1 MSALRFAPPRHPVR
15 RRATKQRHPSTGDVL
30 RPVSDT
36 DKLADPASIS
46 AQPDHRVTLDEKYTA
61 PEGRVLLSGI
71 DAIVRSILDQRRLD
85 QSRGLDTAAFVSG
98 YEGSPL
104 GGLDLEMQRNRSL
117 LDGAGV
123 VVSPGVNEELA
134 ATAVGGTQL
143 LDELPGRRHR
153 GVAAYWYGKNPGLD
167 RAADAIR
174 HGNYSGTA
182 PLGGAVAWI
191 GDDPTCKSSTI
202 PSSSESMAKSLLVPL
217 LTPSTVAEVRELGLH
232 AVALSRYAG
241 TWSAVKVVADI
252 ADGAGTV
259 DLTDPSGWVPAPDL
273 SRQWRP
279 SLLIGAQSMVAERD
293 LLEVR
298 LPRAA
303 AYAAAQGLNRVTY
316 QPTRPRLGVIA
327 AGLAYAAVRRALVDL
342 GIDADGLESLGIRL
356 VKVGMVWPA
365 DPDHLRRML
374 AGLEEVVVIEDKAAF
389 LETQVKEAFYR
400 QPLQPLV
407 VGKHD
412 PDGRP
417 LVPERGAVTSDL
429 VARVLAARLGDALP
443 EPARRRLAQLDRT
456 ERLQVIATP
465 LASRTPYFCSG
476 CPHNRS
482 TRAPDDAL
490 VGMGIGCHIMASF
503 DAHGRGQ
510 AVGITQMGGEGAQ
523 WNGLFPFTDDAHFVQ
538 NLGDGTFFHSGSLAV
553 RAAVDSGANITY
565 KLLYNQ
571 AVAMTGGQAPVGGM
585 PVPELTRWLALE
597 GVKRVVVATPE
608 PKDYRG
614 ITLDPIAEVRH
625 RDELDQIQAELAG
638 VGGVTVLIYD
648 DRCAA
653 EERRLRKRGKL
664 PKPAMRLWINERVCE
679 GCGDCGEKSSCLSVV
694 PVDTEFGRKTAIHQ
708 GSCNQD
714 YSCLQGDCPS
724 FVQVFPKP
732 EAPSPRAGTAASGPR
747 IALVEPIGRVPV
759 GDVLI
764 RMPGIGGTGVV
775 TISRILQMAALL
787 DGRFA
792 AGVEQT
798 GLSQKGGPVMSDVR
812 ISSQP
817 IDAAVRA
824 GARSVDVLLAFDP
837 LGAAAPTTL
846 ATTDPKRTVAV
857 MNTAEVATAQ
867 MVTDPTVSFPEP
879 AKLQARVERDT
890 RRAANLYLDANWIAE
905 RMSDDHLATNMVL
918 TGAAFQHGC
927 LPVTAAAME
936 EAIALNGVAVAA
948 NLAAFRW
955 GRAAVID
962 PAGVR
967 RELAGTPDQP
977 PLPTGAAAQE
987 VLADQPIPNV
997 LRAVVER
1004 RVEDLIAYQSAGYA
1018 RGYLRQVLAVSAAER
1033 AKAPS
1038 PDLPVTAAFAQG
1050 LYKLMAYK
1058 DEYEVARLH
1067 LDSLERAKL
1076 SDEFGPGAR
1085 VRIMLQPPLLK
1096 RLGLRRKVSL
1106 GPATRPAFALLHA
1119 ARRLRGTPLDP
1130 FGHTRM
1136 RRTERALV
1144 GEYLDLVGQAIGQLN
1159 PASAASVAE
1168 VAELPDLIRGYESM
1182 KLDGIDRFRS
1192 ESAVR
1197 LRSVTHATRAT
1208 HLTGLVVR
1216 SA

>member
-1 MSALRFAPPRHPVR
+1 VVRSVPVTDTDTEAVLGFA
-15 RRATKQRHPSTGDVL
+15 TGPARPE
-30 RPVSDT
+30 RPVS
-36 DKLADPASIS
+36 
-46 AQPDHRVTLDEKYTA
+46 LDDKYTA

-85 QSRGLDTAAFVSG
+85 GSRGLDTAAFVSG

-117 LDGAGV
+117 LDGSGI

-134 ATAVGGTQL
+134 ATAVAGTQL
-143 LDELPGRRHR
+143 LEELPGRRHR
-153 GVAAYWYGKNPGLD
+153 GVAGYWYGKNPGLD

-182 PLGGAVAWI
+182 ALGGAVAWI
-191 GDDPTCKSSTI
+191 GDDPTAKSSTI
-202 PSSSESMAKSLLVPL
+202 PSSCESMAKSLLVPL
-217 LTPSTVAEVRELGLH
+217 LAPSTVAEVRELGLH
-232 AVALSRYAG
+232 AVALSRFAG

-259 DLTDPSGWVPAPDL
+259 DLTDPAGWIPAPDL
-273 SRQWRP
+273 SRQWQP
-279 SLLIGAQSMVAERD
+279 SLLIGTRSMVAEQD
-293 LLEVR
+293 LFEVR

-303 AYAAAQGLNRVTY
+303 EYAVDNRLNRVTY
-316 QPTRPRLGVIA
+316 QPARPRLGVIA
-327 AGLAYAAVRRALVDL
+327 SGLAYAAVRRALIDL
-342 GIDADGLESLGIRL
+342 GIDEDGLESLGIRL
-356 VKVGMVWPA
+356 VKIGMVWPL
-365 DPDHLRRML
+365 DPEHLRQML
-374 AGLEEVVVIEDKAAF
+374 GGLDEVVVIEDKAAF
-389 LETQVKEAFYR
+389 LETHVKDAFYR
-400 QPLQPLV
+400 QPHPPLV

-412 PDGRP
+412 PEGRP

-443 EPARRRLAQLDRT
+443 EPAGRRLAQLSQL
-456 ERLQVIATP
+456 ERSQQLRVGAAP
-465 LASRTPYFCSG
+465 LLSRTPYFCSG

-482 TRAPDDAL
+482 TRAGDDAL

-503 DAHGRGQ
+503 DPHGRGQ
-510 AVGITQMGGEGAQ
+510 PVGITQMGGEGAQ

-571 AVAMTGGQAPVGGM
+571 AVAMTGGQTPTGGM

-597 GVKRVVVATPE
+597 GVRRVVVATPE
-608 PKDYRG
+608 PADYRG

-653 EERRLRKRGKL
+653 EERRLRKRDKL
-664 PKPAMRLWINERVCE
+664 PTPAKRLWINQRVCE

-724 FVQVFPKP
+724 FVEVFPKP
-732 EAPSPRAGTAASGPR
+732 GRAAPATGSAVSAVSDPPVV
-747 IALVEPIGRVPV
+747 LVQPVGRVPA
-759 GDVLI
+759 DDTLI

-812 ISSQP
+812 ISSRP

-824 GARSVDVLLAFDP
+824 GARSADVLLAFDP
-837 LGAAAPTTL
+837 LGAADPVTL
-846 ATTDPKRTVAV
+846 ATADRRRTVAV

-867 MVTDPTVSFPEP
+867 MVTDPGVVFPEP
-879 AKLQARVERDT
+879 AKLTARVERET
-890 RRAANLYLDANWIAE
+890 LGGANLYLDANWIAE
-905 RMSDDHLATNMVL
+905 KISDDHLATNMVL

-927 LPVTAAAME
+927 LPITAGSIE
-936 EAIALNGVAVAA
+936 EAIRLNGVAVAT

-962 PAGVR
+962 PEAVHQT
-967 RELAGTPDQP
+967 LAPAVQGPVP
-977 PLPTGAAAQE
+977 AGAAAHQL
-987 VLADQPIPNV
+987 LADHPVPDI
-997 LRAVVER
+997 LRPTLER
-1004 RVEDLIAYQSAGYA
+1004 RVDDLIAYQSPGYA
-1018 RGYLRQVLAVSAAER
+1018 RSYLGQVISVLDLER
-1033 AKAPS
+1033 AQAPN
-1038 PDLPVTAAFAQG
+1038 PQLPVTSAFAHG

-1067 LDSLERAKL
+1067 LDTIERAKL
-1076 SDEFGPGAR
+1076 SDEFGPRAR

-1096 RLGLRRKVSL
+1096 RLGLHRKISL
-1106 GPATRPAFALLHA
+1106 GPVTRPAFRLLHA
-1119 ARRLRGTPLDP
+1119 ARRLRGTPFDP

-1136 RRTERALV
+1136 RRIERALV
-1144 GEYLDLVGQAIGQLN
+1144 GEYLGLVGRAIGQLD
-1159 PASAASVAE
+1159 PASAAAVAA
-1168 VAELPDLIRGYESM
+1168 VVELPDLIRGYEGV
-1182 KLDGIDRFRS
+1182 KLAGIDRFRS
-1192 ESAVR
+1192 ESVVR
-1197 LRSVTHATRAT
+1197 LRAVSDTH
-1208 HLTGLVVR
+1208 R
-1216 SA
+1216 SAARSA

>member
-1 MSALRFAPPRHPVR
+1 MAKR
-15 RRATKQRHPSTGDVL
+15 RHPSTRDLRSMPDVGGAADL
-30 RPVSDT
+30 HPGPTRPR
-36 DKLADPASIS
+36 PG
-46 AQPDHRVTLDEKYTA
+46 VTLEDKYRVA
-61 PEGRVLLSGI
+61 EGRVLLSGI
-71 DAIVRSILDQRRLD
+71 DAIVRCILDQRRLD
-85 QSRGLDTAAFVSG
+85 ESRGLNTAGFVSG

-104 GGLDLEMQRNRSL
+104 GGLDLEMQRNRGL
-117 LDGAGV
+117 LDAAGV

-143 LDELPGRRHR
+143 LEELPGRRHQ
-153 GVAAYWYGKNPGLD
+153 GVTGYWYGKNPGLD
-167 RAADAIR
+167 RAADPVR

-202 PSSSESMAKSLLVPL
+202 PSSCESMAKSLLVPL
-217 LTPSTVAEVRELGLH
+217 LAPSTVAEVRELGLH
-232 AVALSRYAG
+232 AVALSRFAG
-241 TWSAVKVVADI
+241 TWTAVKVVADI
-252 ADGAGTV
+252 ADGAATV
-259 DLTDPSGWVPAPDL
+259 DLTDPAGWIPAPDL
-273 SRQWRP
+273 TRQWSP

-316 QPTRPRLGVIA
+316 QPARPRLGVIA
-327 AGLAYAAVRRALVDL
+327 AGLAYAAVRRALADL
-342 GIDADGLESLGIRL
+342 GIDEHGLESLGIRL
-356 VKVGMVWPA
+356 VKMGVVWPV
-365 DPDHLRRML
+365 DPEHLRRML
-374 AGLEEVVVIEDKAAF
+374 GGLEEVVVIEDKAAF

-400 QPLQPLV
+400 RPHPPLV
-407 VGKHD
+407 VGKSD
-412 PDGRP
+412 PEGRP

-443 EPARRRLAQLDRT
+443 ESARRRLTQLDRT
-456 ERLQVIATP
+456 ERLRVGAAP

-482 TRAPDDAL
+482 TRASDDAL

-503 DAHGRGQ
+503 DPHGRGQ

-523 WNGLFPFTDDAHFVQ
+523 WNGLFPFTDDDHFVQ

-585 PVPELTRWLALE
+585 PVPELTRWLAVE
-597 GVKRVVVATPE
+597 GVKRVVVATPDPE
-608 PKDYRG
+608 DYRG

-638 VGGVTVLIYD
+638 IGGVTVLIYD

-653 EERRLRKRGKL
+653 EERRLRKRDKL
-664 PKPAMRLWINERVCE
+664 PSPAMRLWINERVCE
-679 GCGDCGEKSSCLSVV
+679 GCGDCGQKSSCLSVV

-724 FVQVFPKP
+724 FVQVFPKRGN
-732 EAPSPRAGTAASGPR
+732 PSRATGTG
-747 IALVEPIGRVPV
+747 IAVPPVDLVEPVRRVASD
-759 GDVLI
+759 DVLI

-824 GARSVDVLLAFDP
+824 GARSTDVLLAFDP
-837 LGAAAPTTL
+837 LGAADPTTL
-846 ATTDPKRTVAV
+846 ATADPHRTVVV
-857 MNTAEVATAQ
+857 MNTAEVATAR
-867 MVTDPTVSFPEP
+867 MVTDPAVAYPER
-879 AKLQARVERDT
+879 AKLTARVERDT
-890 RRAANLYLDANWIAE
+890 RRGANLYLDANWISE
-905 RMSDDHLATNMVL
+905 QISDDHLATNMVL

-927 LPVTAAAME
+927 LPITAASME
-936 EAIALNGVAVAA
+936 EAIRLNGVAVAA

-967 RELAGTPDQP
+967 RGLAGPE
-977 PLPTGAAAQE
+977 PLPVATGATARTLLADHPIPE
-987 VLADQPIPNV
+987 VLRPAI
-997 LRAVVER
+997 ER
-1004 RVEDLIAYQSAGYA
+1004 RVDDLVGYQSTGYA
-1018 RGYLRQVLAVSAAER
+1018 RRYLGQVLSVLAAEL
-1033 AKAPS
+1033 AQAPS
-1038 PDLPVTAAFAQG
+1038 PNLPVTAAFAQG

-1067 LDSLERAKL
+1067 LDGWERAKL

-1085 VRIMLQPPLLK
+1085 VRVMLQPPILK
-1096 RLGLRRKVSL
+1096 KLGLRRKVSL
-1106 GPATRPAFALLHA
+1106 GPAARPVFAILHA
-1119 ARRLRGTPLDP
+1119 ARHLRGNPLDP
-1130 FGHTRM
+1130 FGHTRL

-1144 GEYLDLVGQAIGQLN
+1144 DEYLSLVSQALGHLD
-1159 PASAASVAE
+1159 PASAPSVVE
-1168 VAELPDLIRGYESM
+1168 VAELPDLVRGYEGV
-1182 KLDGIDRFRS
+1182 KLAGIDRFRT
-1192 ESAVR
+1192 EGALR
-1197 LRSVTHATRAT
+1197 LLAATDRRRLA
-1208 HLTGLVVR
+1208 VR

>member
-1 MSALRFAPPRHPVR
+1 VPDSGSPADLLPGPTRPQPGVR
-15 RRATKQRHPSTGDVL
+15 LED
-30 RPVSDT
+30 
-36 DKLADPASIS
+36 
-46 AQPDHRVTLDEKYTA
+46 KYTA

-71 DAIVRSILDQRRLD
+71 DAIVRCILDQRRLD
-85 QSRGLDTAAFVSG
+85 ESRGLNTAGFVSG

-104 GGLDLEMQRNRSL
+104 GGLDLEMQRNQAL

-143 LDELPGRRHR
+143 LEELPGHRHR
-153 GVAAYWYGKNPGLD
+153 GVTGYWYGKNPGLD
-167 RAADAIR
+167 RAADPIR

-182 PLGGAVAWI
+182 PLGGTVAWI

-202 PSSSESMAKSLLVPL
+202 PSSCESMAKSLLVPL
-217 LTPSTVAEVRELGLH
+217 LAPSTVAEVRELGLH
-232 AVALSRYAG
+232 AMALSRYAG

-252 ADGAGTV
+252 ADGASTV
-259 DLTDPSGWVPAPDL
+259 DLTDPAGWIPAPDL
-273 SRQWRP
+273 TRQWSP

-303 AYAAAQGLNRVTY
+303 AYATARGLNRVTY
-316 QPTRPRLGVIA
+316 QPERPRLGVIA

-342 GIDADGLESLGIRL
+342 GIDENGLESLGIRL
-356 VKVGMVWPA
+356 VKMGVVWPV
-365 DPDHLRRML
+365 DPEHLRRML

-400 QPLQPLV
+400 QPHPPLV
-407 VGKHD
+407 VGKSD
-412 PDGRP
+412 PEGRP

-429 VARVLAARLGDALP
+429 VARVLGARLGDALP
-443 EPARRRLAQLDRT
+443 EPARRRLARLDRT
-456 ERLQVIATP
+456 ERLQVGAAP

-482 TRAPDDAL
+482 TRASDDAL

-503 DAHGRGQ
+503 DPHGRGH

-523 WNGLFPFTDDAHFVQ
+523 WNGLFPFTDDHHFVQ

-585 PVPELTRWLALE
+585 PIPELTRWLALE
-597 GVKRVVVATPE
+597 GITRVVVATPD
-608 PKDYRG
+608 PADYRG

-638 VGGVTVLIYD
+638 IGGVTVLIYD

-664 PKPAMRLWINERVCE
+664 PAPAMRLSINERVCE
-679 GCGDCGEKSSCLSVV
+679 GCGDCGQKSTCLSVV

-724 FVQVFPKP
+724 FVQVFPKRGT
-732 EAPSPRAGTAASGPR
+732 PSRVAGSAVS
-747 IALVEPIGRVPV
+747 EPPV
-759 GDVLI
+759 TLTQPIRRLPSEDVLI

-798 GLSQKGGPVMSDVR
+798 GMSQKGGPVMSDVR

-824 GARSVDVLLAFDP
+824 GARSADVLLAFDL
-837 LGAAAPTTL
+837 LGAANPTTL
-846 ATTDPKRTVAV
+846 ATADPRRTVAV

-867 MVTDPTVSFPEP
+867 MVTDPTVAYPEL
-879 AKLQARVERDT
+879 AKLTARVERDT
-890 RRAANLYLDANWIAE
+890 RRGANLYLDANWIAE
-905 RMSDDHLATNMVL
+905 QISDDHLATNMVL

-927 LPVTAAAME
+927 LPITGASME
-936 EAIALNGVAVAA
+936 EAIRLNGVAVAA

-962 PAGVR
+962 PTAVR
-967 RELAGTPDQP
+967 RALAGPDHP
-977 PLPTGAAAQE
+977 PVATSTATRTL
-987 VLADQPIPNV
+987 LADHAIPDI
-997 LRAVVER
+997 LRPAIER
-1004 RVEDLIAYQSAGYA
+1004 RVDDLVAYQSTGYA
-1018 RGYLRQVLAVSAAER
+1018 RGYLGQILSVLAAEQVQ
-1033 AKAPS
+1033 APS

-1067 LDSLERAKL
+1067 LDNVERAKL
-1076 SDEFGPGAR
+1076 SDEFGAGVR
-1085 VRIMLQPPLLK
+1085 VRVMLQPPILK
-1096 RLGLRRKVSL
+1096 KLGLGRKVSL
-1106 GPATRPAFALLHA
+1106 GPATRPVFGFLHA
-1119 ARRLRGTPLDP
+1119 ARHLRGTPFDL
-1130 FGHTRM
+1130 FGYARM

-1144 GEYLDLVGQAIGQLN
+1144 GEYLSLVGQALGHLN
-1159 PASAASVAE
+1159 PLSAPSVVE
-1168 VAELPDLIRGYESM
+1168 VAELPDLVRGYEGV
-1182 KLDGIDRFRS
+1182 KLAGINRFRT

-1197 LRSVTHATRAT
+1197 LLAVSDSHRSA
-1208 HLTGLVVR
+1208 VR